1 MTYTYT
7 VIVLLA
13 SALTCTAALV
23 LLRWLAPAVGLIDY
37 PGGRKLHD
45 APVPVVGGLAMCF
58 GLLPFV
64 FASGHHDAGA
74 VALALAMVAA
84 IGAVDDRGHLQPRA
98 RLVLEV
104 AAAMLLLADG
114 SWIHYL
120 GNLLGFGPIGTSS
133 YGPIFTVVCIVGL
146 INAMNMVDGLD
157 GLAGSLAL
165 VATAWFTW
173 VALATGNGQVASIG
187 AAALGVI
194 GAFLAFN
201 LRTRLRH
208 RAAVFMGDAGSML
221 LGMLLAWFAIELAGS
236 RQSLLTPVGALWIVA
251 VPLLDMGSVMA
262 QRMLGRRS
270 PFAADRRHF
279 HHVLVD
285 GGMPVHRAVTLVVA
299 IGVACGAFGFCFP
312 LLGIPEWVMFAAFLG
327 LGWAACR
334 WTARSHDARHP
345 RDPAPSSASPP
356 PEARDEPKERPGA
369 GAF

>member
-1 MTYTYT
+1 M
-7 VIVLLA
+7 
-13 SALTCTAALV
+13 
-23 LLRWLAPAVGLIDY
+23 LLRRIAPAVGLIDH
-37 PGGRKLHD
+37 PGGRKLHE

-64 FASGHHDAGA
+64 VASGHHDAG
-74 VALALAMVAA
+74 VFALALAMVTA
-84 IGAVDDRGHLQPRA
+84 IGAVDDRRHIQPRV
-98 RLVLEV
+98 RLALEV

-120 GNLLGFGPIGTSS
+120 GDLLGFGPIGTSS
-133 YGPIFTVVCIVGL
+133 YGPLFTVVCIVGL

-165 VATAWFTW
+165 VATAWFTC
-173 VALATGNGQVASIG
+173 VALATGNGQVATIG

-201 LRTRLRH
+201 LRTRFRH

-221 LGMLLAWFAIELAGS
+221 LGMLLAWFAIELAG
-236 RQSLLTPVGALWIVA
+236 RAPSLLTPVGAVWIVA

-262 QRMLGRRS
+262 QRMLRRGS

-285 GGMPVHRAVTLVVA
+285 GGMPVEKAVTAVVGIGVVCGA
-299 IGVACGAFGFCFP
+299 IGLGFP
-312 LLGIPEWVMFAAFLG
+312 LLGIPEWAMFAAFLG
-327 LGWAACR
+327 LGCAVCR
-334 WTARSHDARHP
+334 WTARTHDARQP
-345 RDPAPSSASPP
+345 QNPASSLDAVPSMPSV
-356 PEARDEPKERPGA
+356 ARDEPKAKPGA
-369 GAF
+369 GAC